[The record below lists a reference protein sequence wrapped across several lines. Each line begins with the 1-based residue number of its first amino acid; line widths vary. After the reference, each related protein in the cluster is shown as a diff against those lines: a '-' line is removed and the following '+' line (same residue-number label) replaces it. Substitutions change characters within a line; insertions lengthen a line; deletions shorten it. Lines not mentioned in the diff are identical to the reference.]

1 MICKKKRLSW
11 LVGCVPSQKCHV
23 FVQIFLRNFGSSSNR
38 PTQNQKV
45 SRSIEIELWGRMF
58 WCPTAKNLTFSW
70 ESYLAT
76 RMQNC
81 VWPSQLMTSL
91 LGRGGR
97 VRGCPDIQPEE
108 RELRIAAHKL
118 LPDIFGFEFYI
129 QGDSQQNDGRLF
141 RKRTDITDF
150 LIVVRNTKY

>member
-1 MICKKKRLSW
+1 
-11 LVGCVPSQKCHV
+11 
-23 FVQIFLRNFGSSSNR
+23 
-38 PTQNQKV
+38 
-45 SRSIEIELWGRMF
+45 
-58 WCPTAKNLTFSW
+58 
-70 ESYLAT
+70 
-76 RMQNC
+76 MQNC
-81 VWPSQLMTSL
+81 VRPSQLMTSL

>member
-1 MICKKKRLSW
+1 
-11 LVGCVPSQKCHV
+11 
-23 FVQIFLRNFGSSSNR
+23 
-38 PTQNQKV
+38 
-45 SRSIEIELWGRMF
+45 
-58 WCPTAKNLTFSW
+58 
-70 ESYLAT
+70 
-76 RMQNC
+76 
-81 VWPSQLMTSL
+81 MTSL

-108 RELRIAAHKL
+108 RERELRIAAAHKL